1 LRHRR
6 RRRCSARATGTRP
19 ERAGKED
26 TDVIVRILGDGQYR
40 LDDGEATELDA
51 RDNILDGDLARHD
64 PLRFRDDVRELIA
77 WVRSVGDRVGEDEFL
92 PSDAVLPGEDMSL
105 EEVIALLEE
114 PTPEAEALRG

>member
-1 LRHRR
+1 M
-6 RRRCSARATGTRP
+6 
-19 ERAGKED
+19 
-26 TDVIVRILGDGQYR
+26 IVRILGDGQYR
-40 LDDGEATELDA
+40 LDDGEAKELDA

-114 PTPEAEALRG
+114 GTPEAEAARG